1 MIGLE
6 RAGNSKGTIKLSRSS
21 HVHIFNAFY
30 SILDSC
36 VHLSLRVVIL
46 VADQDPVDHL
56 AVLVDL
62 VQPALHVG
70 EALAAGDV
78 VDDDDAV
85 RAAVVGAG
93 DGAEALLARRVPDLQ
108 LHLLPVQLDCANLEV
123 HP

>member
-1 MIGLE
+1 MIGLK
-6 RAGNSKGTIKLSRSS
+6 RAGNSKGTIKSSRSS
-21 HVHIFNAFY
+21 HVHILYAFY
-30 SILDSC
+30 SC

-78 VDDDDAV
+78 VDDDDPIVLPTEVDV
-85 RAAVVGAG
+85 RVL
-93 DGAEALLARRVPDLQ
+93 LLAAAAAAMICWPNEKIDTKLVIWSISM
-108 LHLLPVQLDCANLEV
+108 V
-123 HP
+123 

>member
-6 RAGNSKGTIKLSRSS
+6 RTGNSKGTIKLSRSS
-21 HVHIFNAFY
+21 HVHILNAFY
-30 SILDSC
+30 NFDHD
-36 VHLSLRVVIL
+36 HLSLRVVIL

>member
-30 SILDSC
+30 SCD
-36 VHLSLRVVIL
+36 HLSLRVVIL

-108 LHLLPVQLDCANLEV
+108 LHLLPMQLDCANLEV